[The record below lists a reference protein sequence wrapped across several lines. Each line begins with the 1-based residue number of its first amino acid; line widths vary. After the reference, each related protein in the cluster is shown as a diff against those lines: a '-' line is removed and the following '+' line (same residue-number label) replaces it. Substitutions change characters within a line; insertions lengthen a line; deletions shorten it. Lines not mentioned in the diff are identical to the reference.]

1 MTIKQL
7 ISSHVALMTSNSMS
21 YTFLHSETQFQN
33 LMADEQLLPCVYLD
47 MPMKYTPTIAIT
59 GAFQKTYICVA
70 LFLFKSELDD
80 NDTQQEG
87 IFVQA
92 EAAQREFQISLEN
105 DVNNVRD
112 LKVDT
117 CIQVQNLFDT
127 NMSGIM
133 MPFTLRMINEDG
145 VCL

>member
-7 ISSHVALMTSNSMS
+7 VSDKVALMTSNNET

-47 MPMKYTPTIAIT
+47 MPMKYTPKIMST
-59 GAFQKTYICVA
+59 GAFQRTYICVA

-80 NDTQQEG
+80 NDVQQEET
-87 IFVQA
+87 FVKA
-92 EAAQREFQISLEN
+92 ENAQREFQISLEN
-105 DVNNVRD
+105 DVDNVRD
-112 LKVDT
+112 LSVET
-117 CIQVQNLFDT
+117 CVQVQNLFDT

-133 MPFTLRMINEDG
+133 MPFSLRMINSDG
-145 VCL
+145 VC

>member
-7 ISSHVALMTSNSMS
+7 VSDKVALMSSNSET

-47 MPMKYTPTIAIT
+47 MPMKYTPKIMST
-59 GAFQKTYICVA
+59 GAFQRTYICVA

-80 NDTQQEG
+80 NDTQQEET
-87 IFVQA
+87 FVKA
-92 EAAQREFQISLEN
+92 ENSQREFQLLLEN
-105 DVNNVRD
+105 DVDNVRD
-112 LKVDT
+112 LTVET
-117 CIQVQNLFDT
+117 CVQVQNLFDT

-133 MPFTLRMINEDG
+133 MPFSLRMINAAG
-145 VCL
+145 VC

>member
-7 ISSHVALMTSNSMS
+7 VSDKVALMSSNSET

-47 MPMKYTPTIAIT
+47 MPMKYTPKIMST
-59 GAFQKTYICVA
+59 GAFQRTYICVA

-80 NDTQQEG
+80 NDTQQEET
-87 IFVQA
+87 FVKA
-92 EAAQREFQISLEN
+92 ENSQREFQLLLDN
-105 DVNNVRD
+105 DVDNVRD
-112 LKVDT
+112 LAVET
-117 CIQVQNLFDT
+117 CVQVQNLFDT

-133 MPFTLRMINEDG
+133 MPFSLRMINTEG
-145 VCL
+145 VC

>member
-7 ISSHVALMTSNSMS
+7 VSGKVSSMHSNSAT

-47 MPMKYTPTIAIT
+47 MPMKYTPKIMNT
-59 GAFQKTYICVA
+59 GAFQRTYICVA

-80 NDTQQEG
+80 NDTQQES
-87 IFVQA
+87 IFVKA
-92 EAAQREFQISLEN
+92 ENAQREFQILLEN
-105 DVNNVRD
+105 DVDNVRD
-112 LKVDT
+112 LSVDT
-117 CIQVQNLFDT
+117 CVQVQNLFDT

-133 MPFTLRMINEDG
+133 MPFSLRMINSDG
-145 VCL
+145 VC

>member
-7 ISSHVALMTSNSMS
+7 ISSHVALMSSNSET

-47 MPMKYTPTIAIT
+47 MPIKYTPKIMST
-59 GAFQKTYICVA
+59 GAFQRTYICVA

-80 NDTQQEG
+80 NDTQQEET
-87 IFVQA
+87 FVKA
-92 EAAQREFQISLEN
+92 ENAQREFQILLEN
-105 DVNNVRD
+105 DVDNVRD
-112 LKVDT
+112 LTVET
-117 CIQVQNLFDT
+117 CVQVQNLFDT

-133 MPFTLRMINEDG
+133 MPFSLRMINSAG
-145 VCL
+145 VC

>member
-7 ISSHVALMTSNSMS
+7 VSDKVALMISNNET

-47 MPMKYTPTIAIT
+47 MPMKYTPKIMST
-59 GAFQKTYICVA
+59 GAFQRTYICVA

-80 NDTQQEG
+80 NDVQQEET
-87 IFVQA
+87 FVKA
-92 EAAQREFQISLEN
+92 ENAQREFQISLEN
-105 DVNNVRD
+105 DVDNVRD
-112 LKVDT
+112 LSVET
-117 CIQVQNLFDT
+117 CVQVQNLFDT

-133 MPFTLRMINEDG
+133 MPFSLRMINSDG
-145 VCL
+145 VC

>member
-7 ISSHVALMTSNSMS
+7 VKGHVDNMTSNSES

-47 MPMKYTPTIAIT
+47 MPMKYTPKIAIT
-59 GAFQKTYICVA
+59 GAFQETYICVA

-87 IFVQA
+87 TFIKA
-92 EAAQREFQISLEN
+92 KTAQREFQIALEN
-105 DVNNVRD
+105 DVDNVRE
-112 LKVDT
+112 LKVET
-117 CIQVQNLFDT
+117 CVQVLNLFDT
-127 NMSGIM
+127 NMSGVM
-133 MPFTLRMINEDG
+133 MPFSLRMINTDG
-145 VCL
+145 VC

>member
-7 ISSHVALMTSNSMS
+7 ISSHVALMSSNSET

-47 MPMKYTPTIAIT
+47 MPIKYTPKIMST
-59 GAFQKTYICVA
+59 GAFQRTYICVA

-80 NDTQQEG
+80 NDTQQES
-87 IFVQA
+87 IFVKA
-92 EAAQREFQISLEN
+92 ENAQREFQILLEN
-105 DVNNVRD
+105 DVDNVRD
-112 LKVDT
+112 LSVDT
-117 CIQVQNLFDT
+117 CVQVQNLFDT

-133 MPFTLRMINEDG
+133 MPFSLRMINSDG
-145 VCL
+145 VC

>member
-7 ISSHVALMTSNSMS
+7 VKGHVDNMTSNSES

-47 MPMKYTPTIAIT
+47 MPMKYTPKIAIT
-59 GAFQKTYICVA
+59 GAFQETYICVA

-87 IFVQA
+87 TFIKA
-92 EAAQREFQISLEN
+92 KTAQREFQIALEN
-105 DVNNVRD
+105 DVDNVRE
-112 LKVDT
+112 LKVET
-117 CIQVQNLFDT
+117 CVQVLNLFDT
-127 NMSGIM
+127 NMSGVM
-133 MPFTLRMINEDG
+133 MPFSLRIINTDG
-145 VCL
+145 VC

>member
-7 ISSHVALMTSNSMS
+7 ISSHVALMTSNGET

-47 MPMKYTPTIAIT
+47 MPMKYTPMIMST

-80 NDTQQEG
+80 NDTQQES

-117 CIQVQNLFDT
+117 CVQVQNLFDT

-133 MPFTLRMINEDG
+133 MPFTLRMINEEG

>member
-7 ISSHVALMTSNSMS
+7 ISSHVALMTSNSET

-33 LMADEQLLPCVYLD
+33 LMSDEQLLPCVYLD
-47 MPMKYTPTIAIT
+47 MPMKYTPKIMST

-80 NDTQQEG
+80 NDTQQEET
-87 IFVQA
+87 FVKA
-92 EAAQREFQISLEN
+92 EASQREFQLLLEN
-105 DVNNVRD
+105 DVDNVRD
-112 LKVDT
+112 LAVET
-117 CIQVQNLFDT
+117 CVQVQNLFDT

-133 MPFTLRMINEDG
+133 MPFSLRMINTAG
-145 VCL
+145 VC

>member
-7 ISSHVALMTSNSMS
+7 ISSHVATMHSNSAT
-21 YTFLHSETQFQN
+21 YKFLHSETQFQN

-80 NDTQQEG
+80 NDTQQEV
-87 IFVQA
+87 IFVKA
-92 EAAQREFQISLEN
+92 ENAQREFQILLEN
-105 DVNNVRD
+105 DVDNVRD
-112 LKVDT
+112 LKVET
-117 CIQVQNLFDT
+117 CVQVQNLFDT

-133 MPFTLRMINEDG
+133 MPFSLRMINSDG
-145 VCL
+145 VC

>member
-7 ISSHVALMTSNSMS
+7 ISSHVALMRSNGET

-33 LMADEQLLPCVYLD
+33 LIADEQLLPCVYLD

-80 NDTQQEG
+80 NDTQQEA
-87 IFVQA
+87 IFVKA
-92 EAAQREFQISLEN
+92 EASQREFQISLEN
-105 DVNNVRD
+105 DVDNVRD
-112 LKVDT
+112 LKVET
-117 CIQVQNLFDT
+117 CVQVQNLFDT

-133 MPFTLRMINEDG
+133 MPFSLRMINSAG
-145 VCL
+145 VC

>member
-7 ISSHVALMTSNSMS
+7 INAKVLAMNSNSAT
-21 YTFLHSETQFQN
+21 YKFLHSETQFQN

-80 NDTQQEG
+80 NDTQQEI
-87 IFVQA
+87 IFVKA
-92 EAAQREFQISLEN
+92 ENAQREFQILLEN
-105 DVNNVRD
+105 DVDNVRD
-112 LKVDT
+112 LKVET
-117 CIQVQNLFDT
+117 CVQVQNLFDT
-127 NMSGIM
+127 NMSGVM
-133 MPFTLRMINEDG
+133 MPFSLRMINSDG
-145 VCL
+145 VC